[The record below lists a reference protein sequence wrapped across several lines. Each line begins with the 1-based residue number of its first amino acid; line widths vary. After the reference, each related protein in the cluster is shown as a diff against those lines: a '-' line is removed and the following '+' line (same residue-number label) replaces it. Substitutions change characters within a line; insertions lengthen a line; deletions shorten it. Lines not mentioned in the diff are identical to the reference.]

1 MKYLSIILITAFIG
15 LTGCA
20 RERVENFSSADLKYI
35 AMLPS
40 DAHIMGSVNFG
51 KIKDTEVYDLF
62 VSYAD
67 DIPFKSHEY
76 KLFID
81 KTGFDMEKDLGS
93 LYFAGSGF
101 NSRASGHG
109 IFIATGNFS
118 PDKISAFIQAE
129 ADEPDKILSESHNS
143 FKIYRIQNEDL
154 TFCFADEHTLIG
166 GQDALVTAALDRMNT
181 ENTIDNQLREA
192 LSPIRFKSQAWVW
205 MNTQKMLASLP
216 ESELADRI
224 RSLQTVS
231 SGQMSMAMSDEL
243 RFDGVCICTDAE
255 NAEIIQD
262 MIKGAIAT
270 AKLGFTDDRDGV
282 DILNKIT
289 VDQHGNEVVLR
300 FSMERNEIEHLL
312 KKKGFIAHFPG

>member
-1 MKYLSIILITAFIG
+1 
-15 LTGCA
+15 
-20 RERVENFSSADLKYI
+20 
-35 AMLPS
+35 
-40 DAHIMGSVNFG
+40 
-51 KIKDTEVYDLF
+51 
-62 VSYAD
+62 
-67 DIPFKSHEY
+67 
-76 KLFID
+76 
-81 KTGFDMEKDLGS
+81 MEKDLGS

-101 NSRASGHG
+101 DSRASGHG

-181 ENTIDNQLREA
+181 ENTIDDQLREA

-231 SGQMSMAMSDEL
+231 SGQMSLAMSDEL